1 MLNKPDLMST
11 KVITIKKR
19 ADFLRVKSK
28 GTTYKSNSL
37 IIQKLFDKK
46 LNNSIRVGY
55 TATKKLGTAVKRNR
69 AKRLMRELV
78 KKEIINYGRINFFYV
93 VIAKRE
99 IFDTP
104 NIKLREEF
112 RNLLL
117 KNEKNI

>member
-1 MLNKPDLMST
+1 MYSIFT
-11 KVITIKKR
+11 
-19 ADFLRVKSK
+19 
-28 GTTYKSNSL
+28 L
-37 IIQKLFDKK
+37 IEACRQMWRICGRRQ
-46 LNNSIRVGY
+46 
-55 TATKKLGTAVKRNR
+55 
-69 AKRLMRELV
+69 V

-104 NIKLREEF
+104 NNKLREEF